1 MLDRVWEQELSACST
16 INQTLSKN
24 VRNPWF
30 AGNIVCSCQDIID
43 RVKIMNQYNSQPQIY
58 LISTIWLNLQMK
70 KVTFAQNLYKDLS
83 IFFILRRLRYSTRVF
98 VDEMK
103 QFDLVEAF
111 HLLRDIVKT
120 WELKNLFFVFHFQFC
135 YC

>member
-1 MLDRVWEQELSACST
+1 
-16 INQTLSKN
+16 
-24 VRNPWF
+24 
-30 AGNIVCSCQDIID
+30 
-43 RVKIMNQYNSQPQIY
+43 
-58 LISTIWLNLQMK
+58 MK

-120 WELKNLFFVFHFQFC
+120 LLQMPAK
-135 YC
+135 